1 MLQQPSWLSICPQL
15 DLVTGV
21 KVIIGLYIVAI
32 KEKVTYDRTAPPRPL
47 CSARWHPA
55 GRPAILI

>member
-15 DLVTGV
+15 ELVTGV

-32 KEKVTYDRTAPPRPL
+32 KENVTYDRTAPQGR
-47 CSARWHPA
+47 SAAQDGIRLA
-55 GRPAILI
+55 GRQS